1 MNKVHAGSP
10 CACSIGGSDSG
21 GGAGI
26 QADIKTFSSLG
37 VWGLTVITA
46 VTAQNPKKV
55 LAYWPLPHDAVRMQI
70 EAVVEEYDVKYFKT
84 GMLANGGIIKT
95 VSESLPNDARLV
107 LDPVMISTSG
117 ATLLDKNDVSALL
130 ENLIPLAYLLTPNLN
145 EAAYITGM
153 DSVKTRE
160 EIEKAG
166 QLMLDLGAKAVLVK
180 GGHGEG
186 NYATDIL
193 VTDSGLT
200 EFRGRRYP
208 FEVHGTGCCMSAAIT
223 SFLASGLKLQEAC
236 ANAKKFIETAINQ
249 GFSGK
254 SNIMSVNPSFETG
267 NYNNKY

>member
-46 VTAQNPKKV
+46 VTAQNPKRV
-55 LAYWPLPHDAVRMQI
+55 SAFWPLPEDAVRMQI

-84 GMLANGGIIKT
+84 GMLANSGIIKT
-95 VSESLPNDARLV
+95 VSESLPNDAALI

-117 ATLLDKNDVSALL
+117 SPLLDKKDISALMEL
-130 ENLIPLAYLLTPNLN
+130 LIPRSYLLTPNLN

-186 NYATDIL
+186 YYATDIL
-193 VTDSGLT
+193 ITDSGMT

-208 FEVHGTGCCMSAAIT
+208 FEIHGTGCCMSAAIT
-223 SFLASGLKLQEAC
+223 SFLASGLKPEEAC
-236 ANAKKFIETAINQ
+236 SEAKKIIDMAINH
-249 GFSGK
+249 GFSGNSK
-254 SNIMSVNPSFETG
+254 ILSVNPSFEAG

>member
-46 VTAQNPKKV
+46 VTAQNPKRV
-55 LAYWPLPHDAVRMQI
+55 SAFWPLPEDAVRMQI

-84 GMLANGGIIKT
+84 GMLANGDIIKT
-95 VSESLPNDARLV
+95 ISESLSDDARLV

-117 ATLLDKNDVSALL
+117 SPLLDKNGVSALTEL
-130 ENLIPLAYLLTPNLN
+130 LISRSYLLTPNLN
-145 EAAYITGM
+145 EAAFITGM
-153 DSVKTRE
+153 ASVRTRE

-166 QLMLDLGAKAVLVK
+166 ELMLDLGAKAVLVK

-186 NYATDIL
+186 EYATDIL
-193 VTDSGLT
+193 FTDSGLT

-208 FEVHGTGCCMSAAIT
+208 FEIHGTGCCMSAAIT
-223 SFLASGLKLQEAC
+223 SFLASGLKLEEAC
-236 ANAKKFIETAINQ
+236 AKAKKFIESAINQ

-254 SNIMSVNPSFETG
+254 SDIMSVNPSFETG